1 MTASPLR
8 AVAGA
13 GADVVASQDE
23 TERPVVVL
31 GGLLLGQQS
40 SHQRAAELTSDIGV
54 EQSRNR

>member
-1 MTASPLR
+1 MTASQMR

-40 SHQRAAELTSDIGV
+40 SAELTSDIGV